1 MAPWRMTV
9 NISRMPKVL
18 GRVTALFRYPV
29 KSMGAEPLQQV
40 DVSWNGFDG
49 DRRWAFVR
57 GGLVRSGFPW
67 LTIRENPS
75 MWKYE
80 PYFANTDDPNH
91 SVTMVRTPSGDEFD
105 VVDPGLAVELGHD
118 SRVIKQDRGV
128 FDAMPLSLIS
138 LQSISAL
145 ESSVGKD
152 LEPRRFRPNIVIDAI
167 DGGDAPEDSW
177 ISDTVTIGDIQ
188 MRLDKRDKRCV
199 VINVDPETTLRDAS
213 VLRAVAQEREACFG
227 VYGTVAKR
235 GTIRV
240 GDSVSIA

>member
-1 MAPWRMTV
+1 MTV
-9 NISRMPKVL
+9 NISRMPRVL

-29 KSMGAEPLQQV
+29 KSMAAEPLQQV
-40 DVSWNGFDG
+40 EVSWNGFDG
-49 DRRWAFVR
+49 DRRWAFIR

-80 PYFANTDDPNH
+80 PYFANTGDPNH
-91 SVTMVRTPSGDEFD
+91 STTMVRTPSGNEYD
-105 VVDPGLAVELGHD
+105 VVDLALASELGHE
-118 SRVIKQDRGV
+118 STVIKQDRGV

-138 LQSISAL
+138 HQSIRAL
-145 ESSVGKD
+145 ESSVGKE

-167 DGGDAPEDSW
+167 DGGDGPEDSW
-177 ISDTVTIGDIQ
+177 ISETLTIGGIQ
-188 MRLDKRDKRCV
+188 MRVDKRDKRCV
-199 VINVDPETTLRDAS
+199 MINVDPKTTHRDAS
-213 VLRAVAQEREACFG
+213 VLRAVAQEREACLG

-235 GTIRV
+235 GMIRV